1 MNIKSAIAKIVSSNN
16 SSPRDLFEERGRV
29 YSFINPYG
37 YHLLRRNY
45 ELYEN
50 LDGLFIDGIFMC
62 LLTRLYYGFK
72 VQRRSFDMTS
82 LAKDCFEYL
91 SSVNE
96 SIYFVGANEDEINA
110 TIKLLQKEYPKMNI
124 AGWRDGYF
132 QSKEERNICF
142 DNIIQSGANFV
153 VVGMGAVLQEQFV
166 VDLKAFGFDGIAF
179 TCGGYLRQASSGI
192 DYYPKWVNK
201 FHLRAFYR
209 LIREKGMAKRL
220 YNILIEFPIVYLYD
234 RLCTKL

>member
-1 MNIKSAIAKIVSSNN
+1 MNIISIINKILDSNKIN
-16 SSPRDLFEERGRV
+16 TLQLLSNKRRV

-132 QSKEERNICF
+132 HSKEERNICF